1 MKLSVA
7 MALVGALALAACN
20 TGADLKLE
28 PLESGESQTYNATYE
43 DVAAATLAQLQTM
56 DLIIAETTED
66 DRGLIVSVHDPV
78 SAFSWGEVGRVYVA
92 RRPEPPTVVYALWET
107 RLDMQVTGT
116 KLSDFAA
123 ELFPGIA
130 GRLPQ

>member
-7 MALVGALALAACN
+7 IAVAGALVLAGCN

-28 PLESGESQTYNATYE
+28 PLESGESQTYNAAYE
-43 DVAAATLAQLQTM
+43 DVAAATLAQLETM
-56 DLIIAETTED
+56 DLIISETTED
-66 DRGLIVSVHDPV
+66 DRGLIVSMHDPV

-92 RRPEPPTVVYALWET
+92 RRSEPPTVVYALWET
-107 RLDMQVTGT
+107 RWDPQVTGT
-116 KLSDFAA
+116 QLSDFAG

-130 GRLPQ
+130 ERLPQ